1 MSIEV
6 IALLTLAALFAGTVD
21 AIAGGGGLVTVP
33 AFLAAGLPAD
43 LALGTNKG
51 QSVWGSL
58 AATIAFWRAG
68 RIDRRLAMWSFPLA
82 VLGGT
87 IGSRLLLLVSNEVLR
102 PVVLAML
109 VAAAIVLAVKK
120 PTGTEHSPRRPA
132 VFLIAALVLGTY
144 DGFFGPGVGTFLIV
158 TFVSWCGRT
167 LVDASADAKVVN
179 FGSNVGALVTLALA
193 DRVEWR
199 VALPMAVAQLCGGM
213 LGAHVTMAGGARL
226 VRIVVLCVS
235 GALVAR
241 IAYQLIAG

>member
-102 PVVLAML
+102 PVVLA
-109 VAAAIVLAVKK
+109 VKK

-167 LVDASADAKVVN
+167 LVDASADAKVIN